1 MFVRKKKNRSG
12 TVSVVIV
19 RKQLG
24 AYSEIRTVGTGSS
37 ASEIS
42 KLVSEGKDW
51 IHRQNAIGD
60 IFDNYEQRE
69 TEREKVEFFFNNIE
83 NILLDGAGQL
93 LNRVYGM
100 IGFDRIKDTVL
111 KELVIARICQPRSK
125 AATVEYL
132 KSHFDEDMDL
142 NKIYRY
148 LDVLQLKHQSEV
160 QKISVEHTRKILGGK
175 IGIVF
180 YDVTTLYFETDY
192 GDELRKAG
200 FSKDGKHSQP
210 QIVLGLLV
218 SSGTNNLAKMNFD
231 QEPQIVLGLLVSS
244 GGYPLSYSIH
254 EGNKYEG
261 HTMLPAVED
270 FVKKFDLKEFVVVA
284 DSGLMNKDN
293 IAELEEKKYKY
304 IIGAKIKSES
314 KDVKAWILSL
324 EKQHGSFYELG
335 KLPKSRLIVSYSD
348 NRAKKDRYNREKG
361 IRRLEKEYKT
371 ETLTKDK
378 VNKRGYNKFLEISDD
393 IKVNINY
400 DKVREDESWDGLK
413 GYMTNTDLPAKQ
425 VYEEYS
431 GLWQVES
438 AFRVTKGT
446 LDLRPMF
453 HFTKKRIEA
462 HICIC
467 FVAYKV
473 YKEFERLLKIANINF
488 SVDKVLDIARTIT
501 TIRVRLPE
509 ARQTISRTM
518 LITDRHKSISCLFD
532 DEFWKN
538 QLAEK
543 RMK

>member
-19 RKQLG
+19 SKRSG
-24 AYSEIRTVGTGSS
+24 VYSEIRTVGTSS
-37 ASEIS
+37 NSLEIAE
-42 KLVSEGKDW
+42 LVAKGKDW
-51 IHRQNAIGD
+51 IHRQNSIGD
-60 IFDNYEQRE
+60 IFDNYERQQAE
-69 TEREKVEFFFNNIE
+69 LEKVEFFFNNIE

-93 LNRVYGM
+93 LNRVYRM
-100 IGFDRIKDTVL
+100 IGFDRVKDTVL
-111 KELVIARICQPRSK
+111 KELVIARICQPGSK

-132 KSHFDEDMDL
+132 KSHFDEDIDL

-148 LDVLQLKHQSEV
+148 LDALQSKFQPIV
-160 QKISVEHTRKILGGK
+160 QEISVEHTRNILGGK

-192 GDELRKAG
+192 GDELRKQG
-200 FSKDGKHSQP
+200 FSKDGKHSQ
-210 QIVLGLLV
+210 
-218 SSGTNNLAKMNFD
+218 
-231 QEPQIVLGLLVSS
+231 PQIVLGLLVSS

-261 HTMLPAVED
+261 HTMIPAVED
-270 FVKKFDLKEFVVVA
+270 FVKKFDIKKFVVVA

-304 IIGAKIKSES
+304 ILGARIKSES
-314 KDVKAWILSL
+314 NEVKAWILSL
-324 EKQHGSFYELG
+324 EKQNGSFYELG

-361 IRRLEKEYKT
+361 VRRLEKEYKT
-371 ETLTKDK
+371 QTLTKDK

-400 DKVREDESWDGLK
+400 DKVKEDERWDGLK
-413 GYMTNTDLPAKQ
+413 GYMTNTDLPANQ

-431 GLWQVES
+431 GLWQIES

-446 LDLRPMF
+446 LELRPMF

-473 YKEFERLLKIANINF
+473 YKEFERLLKRAKINL
-488 SVDKVLDIARTIT
+488 SVDKVLNIAKTIT
-501 TIRVRLPE
+501 TIRVKLPE

-518 LITDRHKSISCLFD
+518 LLTDRHKSISCLFN

-538 QLAEK
+538 NSLRIE
-543 RMK
+543 